1 MTILPLALRSL
12 WNRKGTA
19 LLTIFSIAVSVSLL
33 LGVQKMRV
41 AARDSFANTVSG
53 VHLIVGARSGPLNL
67 LLYSVFRV
75 GDATANVSWDS
86 YQKIAR
92 HPDVAWTIPISLGD
106 SHRGFRVM
114 GSTTD
119 YFAHYQYGGDRA
131 LQFAAGKPFAD
142 LFDVVLGSD
151 VAAQLGYRLGSE
163 IIVAHGLGRVSFSEH
178 KDKPFRV
185 AGILERT
192 GTPVDRTVHVSL
204 EAISA
209 IHLDWQQG
217 VQPAPWAR
225 VKPEQARQANL
236 TPDSITAFLVRMKEP
251 ALIFT
256 MERSI
261 NQYRGEPLSAVI
273 PGVALTQLWD
283 LVGIADTALTV
294 VAAFVVLA
302 GLLGMLTAI
311 LTTLNERRREMA
323 IMRAMGARP
332 RHVFGLLMA
341 EAGALATLG
350 VAAGMVL
357 TFAVLAIA
365 APLIAQRYGIF
376 IAPGGLSSNDG
387 LVLLGIVAVALL
399 LGAYPAWRGYRNT
412 LSDGLSV
419 RV

>member
-12 WNRKGTA
+12 WNRKSAA

-92 HPDVAWTIPISLGD
+92 HPDVEWTIPISLGD

-114 GSTTD
+114 GTD
-119 YFAHYQYGGDRA
+119 ASYFAHYQFGGDRS
-131 LQFAAGKPFAD
+131 LQFASGKPFAD

-163 IIVAHGLGRVSFSEH
+163 IIVAHGLGRVSFAEH

-185 AGILERT
+185 TGILERT

-225 VKPEQARQANL
+225 VDAEQARKAKL

-294 VAAFVVLA
+294 IAAFVVLA

-350 VAAGMVL
+350 VATGVAL
-357 TFAVLAIA
+357 TFALLAIA

-376 IAPGGLSSNDG
+376 IAPGGLSGQDG
-387 LVLLGIVAVALL
+387 LILLAIIAVALV
-399 LGAYPAWRGYRNT
+399 LGAFPAWRGYRNT

>member
-1 MTILPLALRSL
+1 MTILPLAMRSL
-12 WNRKGTA
+12 WNRRGTA
-19 LLTIFSIAVSVSLL
+19 LLTIFAIAVSVSLL

-41 AARDSFANTVSG
+41 AARDGFANTVSG

-67 LLYSVFRV
+67 LLYSIFRV
-75 GDATANVSWDS
+75 GDATANVSWTS
-86 YQKIAR
+86 YQKIAQ
-92 HPDVAWTIPISLGD
+92 HPDVEWTIPISLGD
-106 SHRGFRVM
+106 SHRGFRVV
-114 GSTTD
+114 GTNAA

-131 LQFAAGKPFAD
+131 LVFAQGKPFAD
-142 LFDVVLGSD
+142 LFDVVLGAE
-151 VAAQLGYRLGSE
+151 VARQLGYHLGAE
-163 IIVAHGLGRVSFSEH
+163 IIVAHGLGRVSFSQH
-178 KDKPFRV
+178 KDKPFHV
-185 AGILERT
+185 AGILAAT
-192 GTPVDRTVHVSL
+192 GTPVDRSVHVSL
-204 EAISA
+204 AAISA
-209 IHLDWQQG
+209 IHLDWQNG

-225 VKPEQARQANL
+225 IGAAQARQSNL
-236 TPDSITAFLVRMKEP
+236 TPDSITAILLRMKEP

-283 LVGIADTALTV
+283 LVGIADTALTI

-323 IMRAMGARP
+323 IMRSMGARP
-332 RHVFGLLMA
+332 AHIFSLLMA
-341 EAGALATLG
+341 EAGSLALLG
-350 VAAGMVL
+350 VLAGVAL
-357 TFAVLAIA
+357 TFALLALA

-376 IAPGGLSSNDG
+376 IRPGGLSGMDLS
-387 LVLLGIVAVALL
+387 LLAGIVGVALL

-412 LSDGLSV
+412 LSDGLSM

>member
-1 MTILPLALRSL
+1 MTTLLLAMRSL
-12 WNRKGTA
+12 WNRRGTA

-67 LLYSVFRV
+67 LLYSIFRV
-75 GDATANVSWDS
+75 GDATANVSWAS

-92 HPDVAWTIPISLGD
+92 HPDVEWTIPISLGD
-106 SHRGFRVM
+106 SHRGFRVV
-114 GSTTD
+114 GTNAD
-119 YFAHYQYGGDRA
+119 YFAHYQYGGDRS
-131 LQFAAGKPFAD
+131 LRFAQGKPFAD
-142 LFDVVLGSD
+142 LFDVVLGAE
-151 VAAQLGYRLGSE
+151 VARQLGYKLGDE
-163 IIVAHGLGRVSFSEH
+163 IIVAHGLGRVSFSQH
-178 KDKPFRV
+178 KDKPFHV
-185 AGILERT
+185 AGILAAT
-192 GTPVDRTVHVSL
+192 GTPVDRSVHVSL

-209 IHLDWQQG
+209 IHLDWQNG

-225 VKPEQARQANL
+225 IGAAQARQAKL

-283 LVGIADTALTV
+283 LVGIADTALTI

-332 RHVFGLLMA
+332 AHIFSLLMA
-341 EAGALATLG
+341 EAGTLALLG
-350 VAAGMVL
+350 VLAGVAL
-357 TFAVLAIA
+357 TFALLALA
-365 APLIAQRYGIF
+365 APLISQRYGIF
-376 IAPGGLSSNDG
+376 MQPGGLSGMDLS
-387 LVLLGIVAVALL
+387 LLAGIVGVALL

-412 LSDGLSV
+412 LNDGLSM

>member
-1 MTILPLALRSL
+1 MTILLLALRSL
-12 WNRKGTA
+12 WNRRATA

-67 LLYSVFRV
+67 LLYSIFRV
-75 GDATANVSWDS
+75 GDATANVSWES

-92 HPDVAWTIPISLGD
+92 HPDVDWTIPISLGD
-106 SHRGFRVM
+106 SHRGFRVV
-114 GSTTD
+114 GTTTD
-119 YFAHYQYGGDRA
+119 YFKHYQYGGDRTLA
-131 LQFAAGKPFAD
+131 FAEGKPFAD
-142 LFDVVLGSD
+142 LFDVVLGAE
-151 VAAQLGYRLGSE
+151 VARQLGYRIGSE
-163 IIVAHGLGRVSFSEH
+163 IVIAHGLGRVSFSEH

-185 AGILERT
+185 VGILT
-192 GTPVDRTVHVSL
+192 QSGTPVDRSVHVAL

-209 IHLDWQQG
+209 IHIDWQNG

-225 VKPEQARQANL
+225 IDAAKARQAKL
-236 TPDSITAFLVRMKEP
+236 TPDSITAFLVRMQEP

-256 MERSI
+256 MQRSI

-283 LVGIADTALTV
+283 LVGIADTALTI
-294 VAAFVVLA
+294 VAGFVVLA

-323 IMRAMGARP
+323 IMRSMGARP
-332 RHVFGLLMA
+332 VHVFSLLMT
-341 EAGALATLG
+341 EAGALALLG
-350 VAAGMVL
+350 VLTGVVL
-357 TFAVLAIA
+357 TFSLLAIA

-376 IAPGGLSSNDG
+376 IAPGGLSTMD
-387 LVLLGIVAVALL
+387 LVLLLGIVGVALL

-412 LSDGLSV
+412 LSDGLSM
-419 RV
+419 RI